1 MDSNFVA
8 INLIE
13 DKDITLFP
21 YPIVY
26 YWDGSSKIE
35 DALKEKQFLDY
46 ISSKI
51 SIENFNKIKITMVY
65 IYFDEDGES
74 HYNNQEFNLQ
84 DIYELNIFDLENKYL
99 WSVLNFLY
107 KCAYKKD
114 YENVYKYKEI
124 FNALQS
130 KYPKKITPIVVSNF
144 IKSHLSEKYPE
155 MKETNVNLIIEKFY
169 NEIA

>member
-1 MDSNFVA
+1 MDNNFVA

-13 DKDITLFP
+13 DNRLTLFTF
-21 YPIVY
+21 PIVY
-26 YWDGSSKIE
+26 YWDGDNKIE

-46 ISSKI
+46 ISPKI
-51 SIENFNKIKITMVY
+51 SIENYNKTKISMVY
-65 IYFDEDGES
+65 VYYDEDEKS

-84 DIYELNIFDLENKYL
+84 DIYELKTFDLENKYL
-99 WSVLNFLY
+99 WQVLNFLY

-114 YENVYKYKEI
+114 YEDVYKYKEI

-130 KYPKKITPIVVSNF
+130 KYPKKITPPVVSNF
-144 IKSHLSEKYPE
+144 IKSHLLEKFPE
-155 MKETNVNLIIEKFY
+155 MKESDVNLIIEKFY